1 MRGGLPPNPGPGG
14 AGHIGV
20 AKLSHDRA
28 TVEAGA
34 GRRTLSMSSVI
45 LKKNQDR
52 RIRGGHPWVFSNE
65 IAGYEGQVEDGGIVD
80 VVDARGAFIARGF
93 LNRHSLIAVRVL
105 TRKTEPLTAEF
116 FQRRF
121 EQAVQYRDAL
131 YPGADAVRIVAGEG
145 DHLPGLFIDKY
156 GDYLVVQATSLGM
169 DVRLK
174 EIAEPL
180 RAVTGAA
187 GALARCDQPARSLEG
202 MGPRVETLWGEVPEE
217 IVVHEGDIELAVH
230 TRAGQKTGM
239 YLDQRDNRARLA
251 RHLSGMKEPKVLD
264 MFCYSGLWSLS
275 ALKAGAA
282 TSLGVDSSGPAIVT
296 ARQNA
301 ERNGLSDRAHFV
313 EADAFDELKRFE
325 RSRER
330 YDVIILDPPPLVRS
344 KKDLAAGIRAYRD
357 LNIRA
362 LRLLAPGG
370 LLVSCTCSHNV
381 QREYFLGMLLEA
393 QRHARRP
400 AKLLET
406 GMQSL
411 DHPVLMAAAETSY
424 LTAAFLRVS

>member
-1 MRGGLPPNPGPGG
+1 MP
-14 AGHIGV
+14 
-20 AKLSHDRA
+20 
-28 TVEAGA
+28 
-34 GRRTLSMSSVI
+34 SVI

-65 IAGYEGQVEDGGIVD
+65 IASFDGAVEDGGIVD
-80 VVDARGAFIARGF
+80 IMDARGAFIARGF

-105 TRKTEPLTAEF
+105 TRKSEPLTAEF

-121 EQAVQYRDAL
+121 EQAVAYRHQL
-131 YPGADAVRIVAGEG
+131 YPGADAVRIVAGEA

-169 DVRLK
+169 DLRLK

-180 RAVTGAA
+180 REATGAL

-202 MGPRVETLWGEVPEE
+202 MGPRVETLWGEVPDE
-217 IVVHEGDIELAVH
+217 ILVHEGSLEVAVH

-239 YLDQRDNRARLA
+239 YLDQRDNRQRLA
-251 RHLSGMKEPKVLD
+251 HHMRGMTAPKVLD
-264 MFCYSGLWSLS
+264 LFCYSGLWSL
-275 ALKAGAA
+275 AAVQGGAA
-282 TSLGVDSSGPAIVT
+282 SSLGVDSSGPAIVA

-301 ERNGLSDRAHFV
+301 ERNGMSDRAHFV
-313 EADAFDELKRFE
+313 EADAFDELRRLE

-381 QREYFLGMLLEA
+381 QREYFLGMILEA

-400 AKLLET
+400 CRLLET

-411 DHPVLMAAAETSY
+411 DHPVLMAAAETQY
-424 LTAAFLRVS
+424 LTAAFLRVA

>member
-1 MRGGLPPNPGPGG
+1 MP
-14 AGHIGV
+14 
-20 AKLSHDRA
+20 
-28 TVEAGA
+28 
-34 GRRTLSMSSVI
+34 SVI

-65 IAGYEGQVEDGGIVD
+65 IASFEGPVEDGGIVD
-80 VVDARGAFIARGF
+80 VVDGRGAFIARGF

-105 TRKTEPLTAEF
+105 TRKSEPLTAEF

-121 EQAVQYRDAL
+121 EQAASYRENL
-131 YPGADAVRIVAGEG
+131 YPGADAMRIVAGEA
-145 DHLPGLFIDKY
+145 DHLPGLFIDRY
-156 GDYLVVQATSLGM
+156 GDYLVVQASSLGM
-169 DVRLK
+169 DLRLQ
-174 EIAEPL
+174 EIAGPL
-180 RAVTGAA
+180 REVTGAL
-187 GALARCDQPARSLEG
+187 GALARCDQPARALEG

-217 IVVHEGDIELAVH
+217 LVVHEGGLEVAVH
-230 TRAGQKTGM
+230 TRSGQKTGL

-251 RHLSGMKEPKVLD
+251 RHLAGMKDAKVLN
-264 MFCYSGLWSLS
+264 MFCYSGLWSMA
-275 ALKAGAA
+275 ALHAGAA
-282 TSLGVDSSGPAIVT
+282 SSLGIDSSGPAIVA

-301 ERNGLSDRAHFV
+301 ERNGMTDRAHFI
-313 EADAFDELKRFE
+313 EADAFDELKRLE

-344 KKDLAAGIRAYRD
+344 KKDLTAGIRAYRD

-370 LLVSCTCSHNV
+370 LLVTCSCSHNV
-381 QREYFLGMLLEA
+381 QRDIFLGMVLEA

-400 AKLLET
+400 CRLLET

-411 DHPVLMAAAETSY
+411 DHPVLMAASETSY